1 MSTSRYTNPGKIAY
15 PCTGVY
21 LTHKWDGP
29 INTRVDND
37 LLNRKCKRCGLSY
50 ETLYTFRKEQIIK
63 KYRDAQTSQ

>member
-1 MSTSRYTNPGKIAY
+1 MSTNSYDSPGKSAY
-15 PCTGVY
+15 PCNGVY

-29 INTRVDND
+29 INTKVDEE
-37 LLNRKCKRCGLSY
+37 LLSRKCKRCGLKY